1 MSATLIPQGPKGNFF
16 LGVMPEFNRDSLAF
30 MEMLARDYG
39 DIVRA
44 RFLYVP
50 AYFIYHPDHIE
61 EVLATNNKNF
71 IKPLS
76 FRTPF
81 FNRLLGNGLLTSEG
95 DFWRRQRRLAQPAF
109 HRERINGYGQMMVRD
124 ALRMIETWKEGET
137 RDIHHDMMRLTM
149 EIVTHT
155 LFNVDVTDDAE
166 KVASAIS
173 SLVEPFGSQATLK
186 WIVDNRLPTPGN
198 RRFHKTA
205 AQLDE
210 VVYRIIAQ
218 RRASGNKDQG
228 DLLSMLLQAHDEDGS
243 HMTDQQ
249 LRDEVITLF
258 LAGQETT
265 ALVLTWSWYLL
276 SRHPEAETKFRQ
288 ELDEVIGEREPVAAD
303 MPRLKFTEMIV
314 KESMRLYPPAYAI
327 GREAVKDCEIGGYF
341 VPSGMQVFMPTWV
354 VQKDA
359 RFFTAP
365 REFKPER
372 WTPEFTSSLPKYAYF
387 PFGGG
392 PRLCIGNSFAMMEI
406 VLLMASIAQKFRLE
420 LAPNQKVT
428 IQPAMSLRPL
438 DGLKMVLRKR
448 MKN

>member
-16 LGVMPEFNRDSLAF
+16 LGVMPEFNKDSLAF

-39 DIVRA
+39 DIVRT
-44 RFLYVP
+44 RFFYVP

-81 FNRLLGNGLLTSEG
+81 FNRLVGNGLLTSEG

-109 HRERINGYGQMMVRD
+109 HRERINGYGQIMVRD
-124 ALRMIETWKEGET
+124 ALRMIETWKDGET

-155 LFNVDVTDDAE
+155 LFNVDVADDAE
-166 KVASAIS
+166 KVASALS
-173 SLVEPFGSQATLK
+173 FLVEPFGSQATLK

-210 VVYRIIAQ
+210 VIYRIIAQ

-303 MPRLKFTEMIV
+303 MPRLKFTEMIA
-314 KESMRLYPPAYAI
+314 KESLRLYPPAYVV

-359 RFFTAP
+359 RFFPAP

-406 VLLMASIAQKFRLE
+406 VLLLASIAQKFRLE

-428 IQPAMSLRPL
+428 IQPAMSLRPR
-438 DGLKMVLRKR
+438 DGLKMTLRKR
-448 MKN
+448 MQN